1 MIVTRA
7 WLRVKKPITVSM
19 ASHATIL
26 LAEDNPDDVELMKCA
41 FQRAGLSNPVH
52 VVSNG
57 QEAVEY
63 LKGAIEAKS
72 SGYPIPLL
80 ISLDI
85 GMPMLNGF
93 EVLGWIKKQPE
104 LNGVP
109 VLVMSQS
116 EEAPKKNR
124 ATHLGANSYL
134 VKPANIDDL
143 VVMMAT
149 FKEIVARLEAAFER
163 EQLT

>member
-1 MIVTRA
+1 
-7 WLRVKKPITVSM
+7 M

-26 LAEDNPDDVELMKCA
+26 LADDNPDDVELMKCA

-85 GMPMLNGF
+85 RMPMLNGL
-93 EVLGWIKKQPE
+93 EVLRWIKKQPE
-104 LNGVP
+104 LSEIP
-109 VLVMSQS
+109 VLVVSQS
-116 EEAPKKNR
+116 EEPPKINR
-124 ATHLGANSYL
+124 ATHLGVNSYL
-134 VKPANIDDL
+134 VKPAHIDDL
-143 VVMMAT
+143 VLMMGT
-149 FKEIVARLEAAFER
+149 FKEIVARLEAKFEG
-163 EQLT
+163 EHAS

>member
-1 MIVTRA
+1 
-7 WLRVKKPITVSM
+7 M

-26 LAEDNPDDVELMKCA
+26 LADDNPDDVDLMKCA
-41 FQRAGLSNPVH
+41 FQRAGLANPVH

-85 GMPMLNGF
+85 GMPMLSGL
-93 EVLGWIKKQPE
+93 EVLRWIKKQPQLRE
-104 LNGVP
+104 IP
-109 VLVMSQS
+109 VLVVSQS
-116 EEAPKKNR
+116 DDTPKINH

-134 VKPANIDDL
+134 VKPANFDDL
-143 VVMMAT
+143 VV
-149 FKEIVARLEAAFER
+149 
-163 EQLT
+163 